1 MNTRKREIYSLGQTL
16 FRHIAKIFDFFPSSW
31 QKWKP
36 SPNECLFSP
45 LPLYPKLFRI
55 AQQLY
60 IWFLDQNK
68 IPCDE
73 GTCSFF
79 VLEEKQYGAK
89 VSKQMEL
96 SQQFCP
102 VLYQGKFSSVSY
114 QIVREDK
121 IQNSVRNTVQFVF
134 LTLQQHRIPIL
145 FAKKYFWL
153 LPQPVIIARLNRE
166 MCSLPLPF
174 NNHLCFYYYYY
185 YLFSIHLNLW
195 EILLTNQC
203 CPKLSLVL
211 VVHTSIRRG
220 KGVVGRSN

>member
-1 MNTRKREIYSLGQTL
+1 
-16 FRHIAKIFDFFPSSW
+16 
-31 QKWKP
+31 
-36 SPNECLFSP
+36 
-45 LPLYPKLFRI
+45 
-55 AQQLY
+55 
-60 IWFLDQNK
+60 
-68 IPCDE
+68 
-73 GTCSFF
+73 
-79 VLEEKQYGAK
+79 
-89 VSKQMEL
+89 MEL

-134 LTLQQHRIPIL
+134 LTLQLHRIPIL
-145 FAKKYFWL
+145 FAKKCFWL
-153 LPQPVIIARLNRE
+153 LPQPAIIARLNRE